1 MPLLEVN
8 NLKTHFHTRDGI
20 VRAVDGVS
28 FPVEKG
34 KTVGIVG
41 ESGSG
46 KSVTCYSL
54 LGLLPMP
61 PGKIEDGSAI
71 FDGTDLLKCNEDDL
85 CKIRGKRISMIFQDP
100 MTCLNPYLRISTQIT
115 EPLRIHMGMDKK
127 TIEGEMNFVL
137 TKDFGDVRT
146 KQKVGN
152 DRIAEEIQ
160 SFL

>member
-46 KSVTCYSL
+46 K
-54 LGLLPMP
+54 
-61 PGKIEDGSAI
+61 
-71 FDGTDLLKCNEDDL
+71 
-85 CKIRGKRISMIFQDP
+85 
-100 MTCLNPYLRISTQIT
+100 
-115 EPLRIHMGMDKK
+115 
-127 TIEGEMNFVL
+127 
-137 TKDFGDVRT
+137 
-146 KQKVGN
+146 
-152 DRIAEEIQ
+152 
-160 SFL
+160 